1 MQNLCPCGSGFS
13 YSDCCEPIISGRN
26 DAATAQ
32 ALMRSR
38 YVAFNQA
45 NVDYLMRSHSAKT
58 RPVKE
63 RKNIEKWAKSVTWM
77 GLSILDTQ
85 AGDASDEIGTVEFK
99 ATYLEN
105 GKLQQIHE
113 KSLFQRENGKWVYV
127 SGVHR

>member
-13 YSDCCEPIISGRN
+13 YLDCCEPIISGRN

-38 YVAFNQA
+38 YVAFTQA

-58 RPVKE
+58 RPVKD
-63 RKNIEKWAKSVTWM
+63 RKNIEKWAKSVNWI
-77 GLSILDTQ
+77 GLTILETH
-85 AGDASDEIGTVEFK
+85 AGEASDEIGTVEFK

-113 KSLFQRENGKWVYV
+113 KSLFHRENRKWMYV